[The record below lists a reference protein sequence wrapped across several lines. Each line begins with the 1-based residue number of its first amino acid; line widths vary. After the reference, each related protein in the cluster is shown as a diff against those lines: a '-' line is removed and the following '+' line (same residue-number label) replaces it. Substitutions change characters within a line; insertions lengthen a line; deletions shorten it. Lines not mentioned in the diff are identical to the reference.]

1 VLQVVYQL
9 INFTFSKTQYHCA
22 GLFLKKDKTM
32 ERRDFLTTAGTGALA
47 VSLGGLPASAASGAS
62 LPDKSIN
69 DLISVKLPPLEQPTE
84 KEQMVA
90 SVSMP
95 KDKRIGY
102 AIVGLGNLSLGQI
115 LPGFG
120 ASKYAKPVALVSG
133 DAVKAGK
140 IAAQY
145 GIDPKNIYNYQ
156 TFDQIKNNPEID
168 AVYIVLP
175 NSMHEEYVIR
185 AAKAGKHVLCEK
197 PMAPTAKACQNMI
210 DACKKANRK
219 LMIAY
224 RIQYEPLNRLA
235 MTWARDQKFGKV
247 KFVELHNSQN
257 IGDPSQWR
265 LKKALAGGGSLPD
278 IGLYCL
284 NTSRFILGE
293 EPHTVNATIFTTPG
307 DERFKEVEESVL
319 WQMQFPS
326 GALVNA
332 STSYGVHQSRRYR
345 CYGDKGGWFGLD
357 PAFDYERLHM
367 EGSQAQGKQEVRLEP
382 NIKEAQQFALEIDH
396 FAQCILENK
405 TPFTPG
411 EEGLQDQKIME
422 AIYESARSGKPVK
435 LETITRIDAF
445 RGSPPAE
452 SA

>member
-1 VLQVVYQL
+1 
-9 INFTFSKTQYHCA
+9 
-22 GLFLKKDKTM
+22 M
-32 ERRDFLTTAGTGALA
+32 ERRDFISTAGKGALA
-47 VSLGGLPASAASGAS
+47 ASLLGGLPADSKANTMISD
-62 LPDKSIN
+62 DKSIG
-69 DLISVKLPPLEQPTE
+69 DLITVKLPPLEQPTE
-84 KEQMVA
+84 KEQAV
-90 SVSMP
+90 SSISMP

-133 DAVKAGK
+133 DGDKAKK

-156 TFDQIKNNPEID
+156 TFDHIKNNPEVD

-175 NSMHEEYVIR
+175 NSMHEEYVVR

-197 PMAPTAKACQNMI
+197 PMATSSKACQNMI
-210 DACKKANRK
+210 DACKKANKK

-224 RIQYEPLNRLA
+224 RIQYEPHNRLA
-235 MTWARDQKFGKV
+235 KQWSRDQKFGKV
-247 KFVELHNSQN
+247 KLIELMNSQN
-257 IGDPSQWR
+257 IGDPGQWR
-265 LKKALAGGGSLPD
+265 LKKALSGGGALPD

-293 EPHTVNATIFTTPG
+293 EPHTVTATIHTTPN
-307 DERFKEVEESVL
+307 DERFKEVEETVL

-326 GALVNA
+326 GAIVNA
-332 STSYGVHQSRRYR
+332 STSYGVHQARRYR

-357 PAFDYERLHM
+357 PAFDYVRLQM
-367 EGSQAQGKQEVRLEP
+367 EGSYAEGKKE
-382 NIKEAQQFALEIDH
+382 IKLAPSIEEAQQFALEVDH
-396 FAQCILENK
+396 FAQCILEDK

-422 AIYESARSGKPVK
+422 AIYESARTNKPVR
-435 LETITRIDAF
+435 LETITKTDAF
-445 RGSPPAE
+445 RGTPPKE
-452 SA
+452 PS